1 VRLEKFHVEHLSE
14 FELQDAQKRYA
25 ILLDNLDCT
34 NIDLVSAVHMGTV
47 YCIAGL
53 HKAWEGRAHG
63 ISFMSAHAG
72 KVMRPLA
79 HKLIEWMDSKQ
90 FKRIE
95 ITVDRGWAPG
105 MRWADM
111 LGFKLEGVMHSYYPH
126 GGDAY
131 LYARVRE

>member
-1 VRLEKFHVEHLSE
+1 VRLEKFHVDHLRG
-14 FELQDAQKRYA
+14 FELQEAQKPYA
-25 ILLDNLDCT
+25 ILLENLDCT

-53 HKAWEGRAHG
+53 QTAWAGRAHG
-63 ISFMSAHAG
+63 ISFMSKDAG
-72 KVMRPLA
+72 KVMCPLA

-90 FKRIE
+90 FKRVE
-95 ITVDRGWAPG
+95 ITVERGWAPG

-111 LGFKLEGVMHSYYPH
+111 LGFHLEGIMHSYYPS

-131 LYARVRE
+131 LYARIK